1 MKPYRVRYRP
11 QAEADLDAIHDWL
24 ANVASTS
31 RADAYVDQIIAH
43 CDSFADLPHRGT
55 MRDDLAPGL
64 RTTPW
69 RKRLTIGFRVFEEVR
84 EVAVVFIAWRGRN
97 IDDIAELD

>member
-24 ANVASTS
+24 LRVTS
-31 RADAYVDQIIAH
+31 SPRADAYIDRIVDH
-43 CDSFADLPHRGT
+43 CDSFGDMPHRGT
-55 MRDDLAPGL
+55 LRDDLAPGL

-69 RKRLTIGFRVFEEVR
+69 RKRLTIGFRVFDATR
-84 EVAVVFIAWRGRN
+84 EVAVVFIAWRGRD
-97 IDDIAELD
+97 IDDIRELD